1 MVPANETVN
10 GFRLHLQQNCMCR
23 IVVCS
28 ALALSVIRG
37 GPAGGV
43 VPAVTRQ
50 DAVYRPRTASYYDG
64 VAAERLADI
73 EAFASGLSS

>member
-10 GFRLHLQQNCMCR
+10 GCRLQMQQICMWW
-23 IVVCS
+23 IMVCS
-28 ALALSVIRG
+28 ALALSIKRG

-50 DAVYRPRTASYYDG
+50 DAVYRPRTASSYDG

-73 EAFASGLSS
+73 EAFASGPSS